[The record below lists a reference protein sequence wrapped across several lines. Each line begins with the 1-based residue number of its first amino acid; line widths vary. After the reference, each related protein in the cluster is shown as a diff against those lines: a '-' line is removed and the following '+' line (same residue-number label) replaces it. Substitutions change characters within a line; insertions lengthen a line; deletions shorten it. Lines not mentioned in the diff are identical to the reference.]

1 MINLCESLSF
11 LVHFIFFAI
20 CIPFLSVKILLSMLL
35 KSTHFNV
42 SLFCTIVKCK
52 IITNFLFLTFE
63 HERLFEN
70 HLSVNRSFMKI
81 TYQNNI
87 FKKEFNNFNTFL
99 AIFNSSGDFKVFL
112 KASFSDI
119 LCHVDATHLTFS
131 ESWLSGFSMMLVFTQ
146 RSL

>member
-1 MINLCESLSF
+1 
-11 LVHFIFFAI
+11 
-20 CIPFLSVKILLSMLL
+20 
-35 KSTHFNV
+35 
-42 SLFCTIVKCK
+42 
-52 IITNFLFLTFE
+52 
-63 HERLFEN
+63 
-70 HLSVNRSFMKI
+70 MKI

-119 LCHVDATHLTFS
+119 LCHVEATHLTFS